1 MGKPL
6 QIGITGGI
14 GAGKSLVCRI
24 FQSLGVPIY
33 DADSHAKNLMTTDGI
48 LVDQIKKEFGTLSYD
63 EKGGLSRKYLG
74 ATVFNDETKLSK
86 LNSLVHPRVAL
97 DYDRWLAEH
106 EASPYVIKEAALL
119 FESGS
124 SALLDKIVV
133 VTAPE
138 KMRVQ
143 RVLKR
148 DPQRTEQEVINIIRN
163 QMTEEEKLKRADA
176 VIQNN
181 ETELVVPQ
189 VLKLHRQWV
198 GQ

>member
-33 DADSHAKNLMTTDGI
+33 DADSHAKNLMTIDGI

-63 EKGGLSRKYLG
+63 EKGGLSRKYLS

-148 DPQRTEQEVINIIRN
+148 DPQRTEQDVMNIIRN

-189 VLKLHRQWV
+189 VLKLHQQWV
-198 GQ
+198 RQ